1 MFFLKIPT
9 KRQPEL
15 SKLAGLL
22 ILLHSLYGTNL
33 LLVSGHD
40 FSRAAPG
47 QKVRASAPAI
57 VKSAQISNGKSA
69 GAKVSA

>member
-40 FSRAAPG
+40 FSRAAPRPKG
-47 QKVRASAPAI
+47 Q
-57 VKSAQISNGKSA
+57 G
-69 GAKVSA
+69 VSPRHRKIRTNFQRKKRRG